1 MYMYWV
7 IDFFKNLT
15 NDRFMPHGMCYQWE
29 PVTLWSN
36 VIGDALTSFSYFMIP
51 AFLIYFVSKRKKI
64 EMQGLFLMF
73 AIFII
78 SCGAVH
84 AISAVNVWIP
94 YYNLAGFMKLTM
106 AGVSLATVFLMY
118 LNMPE
123 ALKIPSPTDL
133 QIINDQLTAEIKEKT
148 RLQNELEQQRTQLQ
162 RTIKL
167 LNSTQEAA
175 KIGSWRVDFKTGESY
190 WSNQV
195 YRIHGLEPGSPTF
208 LRDSINFYREDFQ
221 DRVNDVVKEAQEEGK
236 SWDEEWV
243 LVDTSGKELW
253 VRTTGYPTYDDG
265 EVVGIEGLIIDIDQ
279 QKRAAIALEEQTDEL
294 QKSNA
299 ELESFSYSVSHDM
312 RAPLRAINGYAEIL
326 KEEYAERL
334 DDEGNRLL
342 NIVHASAI
350 KLGEL
355 IDDILAFSRLGREE
369 LDKRPVVLEELTH
382 QVVNEVAQS
391 PYWNESVKIEIEKIP
406 NCSGDEPMLKQAFYN
421 LIENALKYSSTE
433 EHIEIRVGSLTEN
446 GEIIYFIKDNGIGI
460 NMEYKDKIFGVFQRL
475 HSAKTFEGTG
485 VGLAIVRKI
494 IERHGGKIWL
504 ESEEGVGSTFYFNL

>member
-7 IDFFKNLT
+7 IDFFKNLA
-15 NDRFMPHGMCYQWE
+15 NDRFMPHGMCYQWQ

-36 VIGDALTSFSYFMIP
+36 VLGDLVTAFSYFMIP

-64 EMQGLFLMF
+64 EMQGLFMMF

-94 YYNLAGFMKLTM
+94 FYNLAGFMKLTM
-106 AGVSLATVFLMY
+106 AGVSLATVVLMY
-118 LNMPE
+118 INMPE
-123 ALKIPSPTDL
+123 ALKIPSPSDL
-133 QIINDQLTAEIKEKT
+133 QVINDQLKAEIEEKT
-148 RLQNELEQQRTQLQ
+148 RLQTELEQQREKLQ
-162 RTIKL
+162 KTVKL

-175 KIGSWRVDFKTGESY
+175 KIGSWSVDLATGESY

-195 YRIHGLEPGSPTF
+195 YRIHGLEPGSPTY
-208 LRDSINFYREDFQ
+208 LREGINFYREDFRE
-221 DRVNDVVKEAQEEGK
+221 RVNEVVKQAQEEGK

-243 LVDTSGKELW
+243 LVDINGNEIW
-253 VRTTGYPTYDDG
+253 VRTTGYPTYEDG
-265 EVVGIEGLIIDIDQ
+265 KVVGVEGLIIDIDQ
-279 QKRAAIALEEQTDEL
+279 QKRAAIALEEQTVEL

-326 KEEYAERL
+326 KEEYADKL
-334 DDEGNRLL
+334 DDQGNRLL

-355 IDDILAFSRLGREE
+355 IDDILAFSRLGRKE
-369 LDKRPVVLEELTH
+369 LTKRPVEMVELVH
-382 QVVNEVAQS
+382 QVVDEVAQS
-391 PYWNESVKIEIEKIP
+391 PYWNADVKINIQDLP
-406 NCSGDEPMLKQAFYN
+406 NAMGDQSMLKQALFN
-421 LIENALKYSSTE
+421 LIENALKYSSKE
-433 EHIEIRVGSLTEN
+433 EKIEITIGSNAEK
-446 GEIIYFIKDNGIGI
+446 GEFVYFIKDNGIGI
-460 NMEYKDKIFGVFQRL
+460 NMEYRDKIFGVFQRL
-475 HSAKTFEGTG
+475 HSSKTFEGTG

-504 ESEEGVGSTFYFNL
+504 ESEEGIGSTFYFKL

>member
-7 IDFFKNLT
+7 IDFFKSLT

-36 VIGDALTSFSYFMIP
+36 VIGDTITAFSYFMIP
-51 AFLIYFVSKRKKI
+51 AFLIYFVSKRRKI
-64 EMQGLFLMF
+64 EMKGLFLMF

-84 AISAVNVWIP
+84 AISAVNVWVP

-133 QIINDQLTAEIKEKT
+133 QIINDQLTAEIEEKT

-162 RTIKL
+162 NAIKV

-175 KIGSWRVDFKTGESY
+175 KIGSWSVDFKTGESY

-195 YRIHGLEPGSPTF
+195 YRIHGLEPGSPTY
-208 LRDSINFYREDFQ
+208 LREGINFYREDFR
-221 DRVNDVVKEAQEEGK
+221 DRVNEVVKETQETGK

-243 LVDTSGKELW
+243 LVDINGKEIW
-253 VRTTGYPTYDDG
+253 VRTTGYPTYEGGD
-265 EVVGIEGLIIDIDQ
+265 VVGIEGLIIDIDN
-279 QKRAAIALEEQTDEL
+279 QKRAAIALEEQTQEL

-299 ELESFSYSVSHDM
+299 ELESFSYSVSHDL

-326 KEEYAERL
+326 KEEYAEQL
-334 DDEGNRLL
+334 HEEGNRLL

-369 LDKRPVVLEELTH
+369 LDRRPVVVEEMVH
-382 QVVNEVAQS
+382 QVVNEVTQS
-391 PYWNESVKIEIEKIP
+391 PYWNKNVKIDIENIP
-406 NCSGDEPMLKQAFYN
+406 DCTGDEPMLKQAFYN
-421 LIENALKYSSTE
+421 LIENALKYSSTKDY
-433 EHIEIRVGSLTEN
+433 IEITIGSKAAS
-446 GEIIYFIKDNGIGI
+446 GEIIYFVKDNGIGI

-504 ESEEGVGSTFYFNL
+504 ESEEGVGSTFYFKL